1 LNTAGTIDADFRDEI
16 KIILA
21 NISNDDF
28 VVKGGERIAQMVIN
42 CHEKAEWI
50 EVVELTKTERKAGGL
65 ESTVTK

>member
-42 CHEKAEWI
+42 
-50 EVVELTKTERKAGGL
+50 
-65 ESTVTK
+65 